1 MSCWYSGTIDANG
14 GAPEV
19 RITIAPAV
27 GVTRLDSEAAVTAK
41 GAVDRNVADNTV
53 TLATDLA
60 NFKLNGGGLG
70 CQAAPAGSLPAVGVG
85 FFGTLLGLLGR
96 RRRRR

>member
-14 GAPEV
+14 AAPEV

-27 GVTRLDSEAAVTAK
+27 GVIRLDSKAAVTPK
-41 GAVDRNVADNTV
+41 GAVDANVADNTV
-53 TLATDLA
+53 VLTTDLA

-70 CQAAPAGSLPAVGVG
+70 CQAAPAGNLPALGVG
-85 FFGTLLGLLGR
+85 FFGALLGLLKR